1 MQLFNIMLKPAG
13 AAGYIAAARLTLDET
28 PARGAEIV
36 VELAGQIIRG
46 TVEEIFIPPGCDE
59 HCIAT
64 IFASAA

>member
-13 AAGYIAAARLTLDET
+13 AAGYVAAARLTLDEM

-46 TVEEIFIPPGCDE
+46 TVEEIFVPPGCDE
-59 HCIAT
+59 HCTAT